1 MEELLKRV
9 VCLNANREERFWI
22 ELNFTEFESGTTFNN
37 IFAQI
42 GQKIRKNVIVI
53 PAELVRQIDEKFP
66 GLTFNGFT
74 LDRLCRVLCLTLLV
88 ATDKRVYFHTIE
100 SVFLTADLNEQVG
113 IYSSLPIL
121 AWPELWEKRC
131 AEGIRSNMSPVLEAI
146 MYFNP
151 YPFQNLDEQAWNQL
165 VLKAFFT
172 DKKLENITGLF
183 ARNHRDLAL
192 MLVDY
197 ARERRSAGR
206 EVDPVLWRLVGPF
219 ASAGLMT
226 DFILVINSGNLKAR
240 KMLAEGIFNSNFEPA
255 RILASE
261 AGFSEFTD

>member
-9 VCLNANREERFWI
+9 VSLNANREENFWI
-22 ELNFTEFESGTTFNN
+22 DLHFTVFEPGVIFRN

-42 GQKIRKNVIVI
+42 GQKIRKNVVVI
-53 PAELVRQIDEKFP
+53 PAELAKQIDDKFP
-66 GLTFNGFT
+66 GLTVNGFT
-74 LDRLCRVLCLTLLV
+74 LDRLCRVLCLSLLV
-88 ATDKRVYFHTIE
+88 ATDKKAYFQTIE

-113 IYSSLPIL
+113 IYSSLPVL

-172 DKKLENITGLF
+172 EKKLENITGLF

-197 ARERRSAGR
+197 ARERHSAGR

-219 ASAGLMT
+219 ASAGLMP
-226 DFILVINSGNLKAR
+226 DFIVVIKGDDLKAR
-240 KMLAEGIFNSNFEPA
+240 KMLAEGIFSSNFEPA
-255 RILASE
+255 KILAWE
-261 AGFSEFTD
+261 AGFSESTD